1 MLAPGVG
8 HLFVFQH
15 HQAAAN
21 ALTRVVRQDD
31 VVNVAALSRHE
42 GVGKTG
48 FVLGLSRRELFRVVF
63 LFKEYDLN
71 PAVCAPNRHL
81 GSGPRQV
88 HIPA

>member
-31 VVNVAALSRHE
+31 VVNVAALSRHK

-48 FVLGLSRRELFRVVF
+48 FVLGLSGRELFRVVF
-63 LFKEYDLN
+63 IFAEDDFN
-71 PAVCAPNRHL
+71 RAFCAHHRNF
-81 GSGPRQV
+81 GIGPRKV
-88 HIPA
+88 HITA